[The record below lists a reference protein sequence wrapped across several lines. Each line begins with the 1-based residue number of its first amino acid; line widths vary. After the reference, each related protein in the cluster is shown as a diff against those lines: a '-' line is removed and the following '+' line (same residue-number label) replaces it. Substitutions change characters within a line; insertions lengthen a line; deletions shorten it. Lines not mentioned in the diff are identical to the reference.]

1 MKYLRKFNE
10 SDNYNNL
17 TNIINEC
24 KDILIELEHEGIKY
38 NVYGFEGGTPS
49 YNRIKIEIGDES
61 EIIKLRGYE
70 LMFEHLFS
78 YLESEKFVLDRND
91 SFYEKDG
98 WDAYEACPEC
108 QSTNV
113 SSISREDEPNTFI
126 TWSNGNNEFECVK
139 CKHIGCQEDFQT
151 PEYPIN
157 KGELMY
163 SIKNNY
169 YIDFMLLSFHHK

>member
-1 MKYLRKFNE
+1 MKHLRKFNE

-24 KDILIELEHEGIKY
+24 KDILIELEHDGVKY

-61 EIIKLRGYE
+61 KIIKLHGYE

-98 WDAYEACPEC
+98 WEHYEACPEC

-113 SSISREDEPNTFI
+113 SSINRDDDSYFSRDE
-126 TWSNGNNEFECVK
+126 GNNEFECGK
-139 CKHIGCQEDFQT
+139 CKHIGSQEDFQT
-151 PEYPIN
+151 PEYPIS

>member
-1 MKYLRKFNE
+1 MKHLRRFNE

-61 EIIKLRGYE
+61 KIIKLRGYE

-78 YLESEKFVLDRND
+78 YLESEKFALDRND

-98 WDAYEACPEC
+98 WDDYEACPEC

-113 SSISREDEPNTFI
+113 SSINRDDD
-126 TWSNGNNEFECVK
+126 GDNEFECGK
-139 CKHIGCQEDFQT
+139 CKHIGYQEDFQT

>member
-1 MKYLRKFNE
+1 MKHLRKFNE

-61 EIIKLRGYE
+61 KIIKLRGYE

-78 YLESEKFVLDRND
+78 YLESEKFALDRND

-98 WDAYEACPEC
+98 WEHYEACPEC
-108 QSTNV
+108 QSTDV
-113 SSISREDEPNTFI
+113 SFINRDDERDI
-126 TWSNGNNEFECVK
+126 NEFECGK